1 MTVDAAPSGKA
12 PPGRLR
18 FGAATMALATAYPVA
33 ACGSH
38 PHNSAEPAAAGLH
51 STHAS
56 ERFLDPGQDA
66 KTRGPGRQCLGGTGA
81 EVAEGDAARVETWA
95 TKARSEASRRRM
107 PYGYHTTQTPEE
119 RLA

>member
-12 PPGRLR
+12 PPGRLG
-18 FGAATMALATAYPVA
+18 FGASTMALATAYPVA

-38 PHNSAEPAAAGLH
+38 PHNNA
-51 STHAS
+51 
-56 ERFLDPGQDA
+56 
-66 KTRGPGRQCLGGTGA
+66 GA
-81 EVAEGDAARVETWA
+81 EVAEGDTARVETWA

-119 RLA
+119 RLT